1 MHVMCNNND
10 NEDDDNNHNKKTIYQ
25 YEVCS
30 LAAGARSRTM
40 PEVFGISAV
49 STVFFTVYILV
60 VRL

>member
-1 MHVMCNNND
+1 MIMKMMITIII
-10 NEDDDNNHNKKTIYQ
+10 KKTIYQ